1 MGVSKKKMQQ
11 IFPVMLLKGLILLP
25 NQEVKLELNNDLSK
39 EITSLATKNFN
50 RQVLVITPKNQM
62 EEKPEVGDLPEVGV
76 IGKIKSRIE
85 LPNGNVRLTI
95 KGITRVKILDF
106 CNAENNKEILEASVT
121 KIDLPELDE
130 VEKKATIKKLIDLTK
145 EYVESS
151 KHVSNSI
158 INHIKTLDDLNNL
171 TDTICSFIPLT
182 FHKKIEYVEEINA
195 LYRAKNLLKDIKIE
209 IEVLKLDQK
218 IDLELQNSLEESQ
231 KEFILKEK
239 ARIIEKELGK
249 DHDES
254 NNNYLERL
262 GKLNL
267 SKSTKDKILGEIK
280 KLNYTSEISPENAM
294 IRNYLDWILALP
306 WDKETFQNYN
316 IEDIRKKLDEK
327 HYGLEEIKSRILEY
341 VALKNNN
348 PNLKSPIICLVGPPG
363 VGKTSIAKNIA
374 YALNRKFYK
383 ISVGG
388 LNDSSEL
395 IGHRRTY
402 MGSNPGKI
410 IQGLKKCDAKNPVF
424 LIDEID
430 KMTVNYKDDPTSVL
444 LDILDREQNT
454 EFIDNYI
461 EEPFD
466 LSGVFFIL
474 TANNIELI
482 PPALKDRLEIITLS
496 SYTNYEK
503 IDIAKKYLIPRILEE
518 NKIDTKIISITDEM
532 LGYLIDAYTEEAGVR
547 ELYRTLEKIFRK
559 LIVLGKVNDRT
570 KISKVRLKEYLGIPK
585 YMTLENKKHEFIGRV
600 NALGVTG
607 SGGVIMP
614 VETCIFE
621 GKGNFTITGMLGK
634 TMEESTNVALSFIK
648 SHIKYFQSEDFFFS
662 IKDIHIHFLE
672 GAMKK
677 DGPSAGLA
685 ITTSLLS
692 LIKNK
697 KISNELAFTGEIS
710 LNGDILKVGGI
721 KEKLI
726 GAYNNNIKTVYIPA
740 SNELDLESIPKEVK
754 EHLQIIL
761 VKNFLD
767 IYEEL
772 F

>member
-1 MGVSKKKMQQ
+1 MQQ
-11 IFPVMLLKGLILLP
+11 KFPVMLLKGLILLP
-25 NQEVKLELNNDLSK
+25 NQEVKIELNNLLSK
-39 EITSLATKNFN
+39 EITSLATKNYN
-50 RQVLVITPKNQM
+50 RQILVITPKNLV
-62 EEKPEVGDLPEVGV
+62 EETPDVGDLPEVGV

-85 LPNGNVRLTI
+85 LPNGNVRVTI

-106 CNAENNKEILEASVT
+106 CNDSNNKEILQASVT
-121 KIDLPELDE
+121 KIELPEVDE

-145 EYVESS
+145 EYVDTSE
-151 KHVSNSI
+151 HVSNSI
-158 INHIKTLDDLNNL
+158 INHIKTLDDLNSL

-182 FHKKIEYVEEINA
+182 FRKKLEYIEEINA
-195 LYRAKNLLKDIKIE
+195 LYRARNLLKDIKIE
-209 IEVLKLDQK
+209 IEVLKLDKK

-239 ARIIEKELGK
+239 VRIIENELGEDSK
-249 DHDES
+249 NDKNS
-254 NNNYLERL
+254 YLE
-262 GKLNL
+262 KLEKLHLN
-267 SKSTKDKILGEIK
+267 KNVHEKILAEIK
-280 KLNYTSEISPENAM
+280 KLDYTSEISPENAM
-294 IRNYLDWILALP
+294 IRNYLDWILSLP
-306 WDKETFQNYN
+306 WNKEAFQNNN

-327 HYGLEEIKSRILEY
+327 HYGLEDIKSRILEY

-348 PNLKSPIICLVGPPG
+348 PDLKSPIICLVGPPG
-363 VGKTSIAKNIA
+363 VGKTSIARSIA

-410 IQGLKKCDAKNPVF
+410 IQGLRKCGVKNPVF
-424 LIDEID
+424 LIDEVD
-430 KMTVNYKDDPTSVL
+430 KITVNYKDDPTSVL

-454 EFIDNYI
+454 EFVDNYI
-461 EEPFD
+461 EEAFD
-466 LSGVFFIL
+466 LSSVFFIL
-474 TANNIELI
+474 TANNIEDI

-503 IDIAKKYLIPRILEE
+503 IDIAKRYLIPKILEE
-518 NKIDTKIISITDEM
+518 NKIDNKIISITDEM
-532 LGYLIDAYTEEAGVR
+532 LGFLIDAYTDEAGVR
-547 ELYRTLEKIFRK
+547 ELYRELEKVFRK
-559 LIVLGKVNDRT
+559 LVVLGKTNDRT

-585 YMTLENKKHEFIGRV
+585 YLSLENKKHDFIGRV
-600 NALGVTG
+600 NALGVSG
-607 SGGVIMP
+607 SGGMVLP
-614 VETCIFE
+614 VEACIYE

-648 SHIKYFQSEDFFFS
+648 SHLKFFQSEDFFFS

-672 GAMKK
+672 GAIKK

-685 ITTSLLS
+685 IVTSLLS

-740 SNELDLESIPKEVK
+740 SNELDLEDIPKEIK
-754 EHLQIIL
+754 EHLNIVL